1 MPATPG
7 PSSPAAIDDTPRAY
21 PPVFVTLL
29 QSLLATLADID
40 LAHEGDVETIRNSG
54 AEEWLKQT
62 VIRRRGE
69 AHRRR
74 RAPYVRQLEV
84 LEARIRGVAA

>member
-1 MPATPG
+1 MTATPG
-7 PSSPAAIDDTPRAY
+7 HSSAALIDDVCRTY
-21 PPVFVTLL
+21 PPEFQPLL
-29 QSLLATLADID
+29 QALLATLSDID
-40 LAHEGDVETIRNSG
+40 FAHEDDVETVRRSD

-62 VIRRRGE
+62 VIRRFEE

-84 LEARIRGVAA
+84 LEARIRGMAA